1 MRVSIVPRYF
11 CVTKGL
17 TAALIEQLHGVGRD
31 GETLANVG
39 IATKNAVDVVGE
51 RAELILVD
59 SVLGAGASSALDGDT
74 TLVGLETAYV
84 SSIGQLFRSHSP
96 RKGLPALAAT
106 APSKISV
113 YSHRM
118 RLVVTEE
125 RVELNPV
132 LNLETARCIDV
143 DRLHSL
149 TSLNVSSIATC
160 SSIVPL
166 TVS

>member
-39 IATKNAVDVVGE
+39 IATKDAVNVVGE

-74 TLVGLETAYV
+74 TLVSLETAYV

-96 RKGLPALAAT
+96 PQRLA
-106 APSKISV
+106 
-113 YSHRM
+113 
-118 RLVVTEE
+118 RLGSSCAQ
-125 RVELNPV
+125 RDL
-132 LNLETARCIDV
+132 
-143 DRLHSL
+143 SL
-149 TSLNVSSIATC
+149 LTQDATC
-160 SSIVPL
+160 CDGGASGAGPSPQPRDGQMHRC
-166 TVS
+166 